1 MDTGALASSG
11 NGNVTFRNLGRGLLW
26 GDNKIDGY
34 REEGKGIAYLPVVH
48 ERGILK
54 PFAAPVI
61 LYEGGEVR
69 SLRPILSDTESVTL
83 HRKYPK
89 YNKIASD
96 VHDSNEVIPGDDY
109 ELFYW
114 NDEWCSLG
122 RKTAG
127 HDTLVYVEVPKNALL
142 WLHNHTQGRKSGFLR
157 MKTESRFGGN
167 MGWIVRMKKK
177 MQEFMAMIRH
187 ALFVMRVR

>member
-96 VHDSNEVIPGDDY
+96 VHDSNEVVPGDDY

-114 NDEWCSLG
+114 NDEWCSSVE
-122 RKTAG
+122 KQP
-127 HDTLVYVEVPKNALL
+127 DTTHWYMWKYPRMHCFGCIIIRRE
-142 WLHNHTQGRKSGFLR
+142 RKSGFLR
-157 MKTESRFGGN
+157 MKAESRFGGN
-167 MGWIVRMKKK
+167 MEMFIVSILLPCQRLKVKGLY
-177 MQEFMAMIRH
+177 A
-187 ALFVMRVR
+187 V

>member
-1 MDTGALASSG
+1 MALASSG

-69 SLRPILSDTESVTL
+69 SLRPIYPIRNLSP
-83 HRKYPK
+83 Y
-89 YNKIASD
+89 
-96 VHDSNEVIPGDDY
+96 
-109 ELFYW
+109 
-114 NDEWCSLG
+114 
-122 RKTAG
+122 
-127 HDTLVYVEVPKNALL
+127 
-142 WLHNHTQGRKSGFLR
+142 
-157 MKTESRFGGN
+157 
-167 MGWIVRMKKK
+167 IVNTPSIIK
-177 MQEFMAMIRH
+177 
-187 ALFVMRVR
+187 